1 VSGAP
6 TAGGPGRCRLL
17 IVGVGGQGV
26 LTAAGILGEA
36 ALLSGVEV
44 AVGQLHGMS
53 QRGGSVQAT
62 VVLGGGS
69 SFVEA
74 GQADV
79 VLGFEPLEALRA
91 LRSMSARTL
100 VIVSLERVVPFTLA
114 QQGRSYPDLARV
126 LADLEAASG
135 EVVAVDVPALVDGP
149 GARVDR
155 RSLNVALLGV
165 LASRATLPFG
175 GDAIWRAIETRSPP
189 RHLEANR
196 RAFALG
202 RELVTT

>member
-1 VSGAP
+1 MSARPPSGAP
-6 TAGGPGRCRLL
+6 ARCRVL

-36 ALLSGVEV
+36 ALLAGVDV
-44 AVGQLHGMS
+44 SVGQLHGMS

-62 VVLGGGS
+62 VVLGGGG
-69 SFVEA
+69 SFIEA
-74 GQADV
+74 GEADV

-91 LRSMSARTL
+91 RPAMSSRTL
-100 VIVSLERVVPFTLA
+100 AIVSLERVVPATLA
-114 QQGRSYPDLARV
+114 QEGREYPDLARV
-126 LADLEAASG
+126 LADLRAAAG
-135 EVVAVDVPALVDGP
+135 EVVPVDVPALVERLG
-149 GARVDR
+149 R

-196 RAFALG
+196 RAFELG
-202 RELVTT
+202 RELVTA